1 MILLVED
8 DELIAEVVKLGL
20 EEAGYQVDWATD
32 GAAGLEMTQE
42 KPYSLLILDI
52 MLPGMD
58 GFAICRALRAQRN
71 PVPILMLTARDSLD
85 DRVRGL
91 DTGADDYLS
100 KPFAFPELLARVRAL
115 LRRDKVHRAR
125 LIKIADLEIDTSAR
139 RVRRGDQEIH
149 LTPREYSLLE
159 ALAAHEGT
167 VLTREMIQDQIWMND
182 SYSNAVDWCIAQL
195 RKKIDANYEPKLIQT
210 VHRIGY
216 RLIGAEDGGG

>member
-8 DELIAEVVKLGL
+8 DELIAEVIKLGL
-20 EEAGYQVDWATD
+20 EEAGYPVDWATD
-32 GAAGLEMTQE
+32 GDLGLQMTQE
-42 KPYSLLILDI
+42 KTYSLIVLDI
-52 MLPGMD
+52 MLPSMD
-58 GFAICRALRAQRN
+58 GFAVCRALRAQRN

-159 ALAAHEGT
+159 ALAAHEGI

-216 RLIGAEDGGG
+216 RLVGAEDGGG

>member
-8 DELIAEVVKLGL
+8 DELIADVIKIGL
-20 EEAGYQVDWATD
+20 EEASYQVDWAAD
-32 GAAGLEMTQE
+32 GDLGLQMTQE
-42 KPYSLLILDI
+42 KTYSLIILDI

-58 GFAICRALRAQRN
+58 GFAVCRALRAQRN

-115 LRRDKVHRAR
+115 QRRDKVHRAR
-125 LIKIADLEIDTSAR
+125 LIKIADLEIDTSSR

-216 RLIGAEDGGG
+216 RIMGAEDGGV

>member
-1 MILLVED
+1 
-8 DELIAEVVKLGL
+8 
-20 EEAGYQVDWATD
+20 
-32 GAAGLEMTQE
+32 
-42 KPYSLLILDI
+42 
-52 MLPGMD
+52 
-58 GFAICRALRAQRN
+58 
-71 PVPILMLTARDSLD
+71 
-85 DRVRGL
+85 VRGL

-159 ALAAHEGT
+159 ALAAHEGM
-167 VLTREMIQDQIWMND
+167 VLTREMIQDQVWMND

-195 RKKIDANYEPKLIQT
+195 RKKIDAPYEPKLIQT

-216 RLIGAEDGGG
+216 RLVAAEEGGV